1 MAHQNIKLKTFY
13 DMPAQERDRTLSELV
28 RGASSPR
35 NGQAAMLHARIR
47 EFEVRFEMASAEL
60 HQRLRDGI
68 ETETAEIAKWLFLL
82 DTRGN
87 MPSQIV
93 GT

>member
-1 MAHQNIKLKTFY
+1 MAHQNIKLKAFY
-13 DMPAQERDRTLSELV
+13 DLSAQERDRTLSELI

-35 NGQAAMLHARIR
+35 NGQAARLDERIR
-47 EFEVRFEMASAEL
+47 EFEVRFEMTSAEL

-82 DTRGN
+82 DARGDRAQ
-87 MPSQIV
+87 S
-93 GT
+93 